1 MIKQTQTKLFDFS
14 DTDLD
19 FCAGSKALFPSVFK
33 KVLANGYNAKTVSS
47 VSVSGS
53 SVTLT
58 YGVNHGYVADRVLQ
72 VTATGGYSKEVYIDS
87 VTTNTVTFTESTTT
101 GLSGTVSTKVAA
113 LGWTLTYESGLV
125 QLYKMKYLDERDLY
139 VRFVFSATGARK
151 NVMNVCVGKTAN
163 TSTGVITDAN
173 AFDAHKANVDVVTG
187 FEWMFNFST
196 TTGIDSYTY
205 SQGLST
211 FGKGLIIGSKYH
223 LVLMCNGGLANYC
236 GRILAIAPTA
246 MLNYEKLDYPLVFGQ
261 YNTTALTAT
270 SSVDYDQLRPT
281 TSGVGSA
288 AYVGTIPVAFDQE
301 PNIDSVITGS
311 TQNVSSFFTSN
322 LDAFNTTAA
331 QPISLYEKSSKQF
344 IGFTAGGLYRSEIKN
359 TNTSLSIST
368 TPSLTTDIDFSN
380 YVAQHFAWALASD
393 IYIHGFVAPVE
404 EIKIA

>member
-1 MIKQTQTKLFDFS
+1 MIKQTQTKMFDFS
-14 DTDLD
+14 DVGLD

-53 SVTLT
+53 NVTLT

-101 GLSGTVSTKVAA
+101 NLSGTISTKVAS
-113 LGWTLTYESGLV
+113 LGWTLAYESGLV

-139 VRFVFSATGARK
+139 VRFVFSATGVRK

-163 TSTGVITDAN
+163 ESTGVITDAN

-187 FEWMFNFST
+187 FEWMFNLAT
-196 TTGIDSYTY
+196 DNGYDSYTY
-205 SQGLST
+205 SKGLST
-211 FGKGLIIGSKYH
+211 FGNGLIIGSKYH

-236 GRILAIAPTA
+236 GRVFAITPTS

-261 YNTTALTAT
+261 YNTTPLNSA
-270 SSVDYDQLRPT
+270 SSADYDQLRPT
-281 TSGVGSA
+281 TNGVGSA

-301 PNIDSVITGS
+301 PNIDSVVAGT
-311 TQNVSSFFTSN
+311 TQNVSSFLTSN
-322 LDAFNTTAA
+322 LDLFNTTSAL
-331 QPISLYEKSSKQF
+331 PISLCEKTSKQF
-344 IGFTAGGLYRSEIKN
+344 VGFTVGGLYRIEIKN
-359 TNTSLSIST
+359 TNTSLSISA
-368 TPSLTTDIDFSN
+368 TPSITTDIDFSN
-380 YVAQHFAWALASD
+380 YVAQHFAWAAASNT
-393 IYIHGFVAPVE
+393 YIHGFIAPVE